1 LALRVRSKASSEE
14 RVHSQ
19 SAVDALNVIE
29 SADAS
34 RNNLKDHAHIVIAAW
49 TSRLQ
54 YLVSHSSRCTWLS
67 EVRQPHESYQNYN
80 LLLMRATRWFVR
92 L

>member
-49 TSRLQ
+49 TSRL
-54 YLVSHSSRCTWLS
+54 
-67 EVRQPHESYQNYN
+67 
-80 LLLMRATRWFVR
+80 
-92 L
+92 